1 MSKFDFDSEKQNIL
15 DLIDLL
21 LTDVMIPKNVK
32 NTLNQIHEK
41 ITKDSKNT
49 VVLSEVIYSLQD
61 ISEDPN
67 LPLNAKSD
75 IWQLLNI
82 LEKVKEELK

>member
-32 NTLNQIHEK
+32 NTLNQIQEK

-49 VVLSEVIYSLQD
+49 VVLSEAIYSLQD